1 MNLEALT
8 LLPRTGTEQFHHAGT
23 ALGFDL
29 LSFWRWACSDLCSN
43 LMRGVLAEY
52 MIAKAVN
59 GCAGIRCE
67 WDAWDVVTPEGI
79 KVEVKT
85 SAYLQTWKQRK
96 LSAIGFDIGPKQGGD
111 AAQNTVAG
119 PPTRLAD
126 VYVFALLAHTEK
138 ATLDPL
144 DVNQWEFFVLRT
156 AVLNERCPKQKTL
169 SLGSLLKL
177 GPTKV
182 SYAGLAQAILA
193 CAQSICSPL
202 PDPASSDFSPNAR

>member
-1 MNLEALT
+1 MTLEALK
-8 LLPRTGTEQFHHAGT
+8 LLPRTGTEPFHDAGS

-52 MIAKAVN
+52 MVAKAVGGGSGVRN
-59 GCAGIRCE
+59 E
-67 WDAWDVVTPEGI
+67 WDAWDVVTPDGI

-85 SAYLQTWKQRK
+85 SAYLQTWTQKK
-96 LSAIGFDIGPKQGGD
+96 LSAISFDIGPKQGGD

-119 PPTRLAD
+119 APTRFAD
-126 VYVFALLAHTEK
+126 VYVFALLAHTDK

-144 DVNQWEFFVLRT
+144 DVNQWEFFVLPT
-156 AVLNERCPKQKTL
+156 AVLNEQCPKQKRL

-177 GPTKV
+177 GPTKTG
-182 SYAGLAQAILA
+182 YAGLAQAIRAAQALA
-193 CAQSICSPL
+193 AFIKAHPV
-202 PDPASSDFSPNAR
+202 